1 MSAEHPPWPEA
12 IRDEGELEELLS
24 RPSPADVA
32 FARTLSDDVAV
43 LGAGGKMGPSLA
55 RRVRR
60 SLDAAGVSRR
70 VFAVARFSE
79 PGLRAALERDG
90 IECIACDLLD
100 PGDVARLPKCPN
112 VLFLAGRKFGSSG
125 RPDLTW
131 AQNVVV
137 PSIVAPHFLASRIV
151 VFSSGNVYP
160 LVGPGGA
167 GATEQDPVAPVG
179 EYAQTCVGRE
189 RVFEHASRERGT
201 CCLLFRLFYAVD
213 LRYGTVVDVARNVLS
228 GEPVDLRASHV
239 NAIWQGDA
247 NSYAFRALGLCE
259 SPPRPLVVTGS
270 EAVSVR
276 AAAEAFGVRFGREP
290 RFTGEPGPGLL
301 GDPSLCGSLLGPP
314 EVRLARLLDWVAG
327 WVERGGR
334 SLGKPTHFEAT
345 DGRF

>member
-32 FARTLSDDVAV
+32 FARTLSDDVVV

-60 SLDAAGVSRR
+60 ALDAAEASRR

-79 PGLRAALERDG
+79 PGLRDALERDG
-90 IECIACDLLD
+90 IETVVCDLLD
-100 PGDVARLPKCPN
+100 PPQVARLPRVPN

-137 PSIVAPHFLASRIV
+137 PSIVAPHFAESRIV

-160 LVGPGGA
+160 LVPPGA
-167 GATEQDPVAPVG
+167 PASTEKDPIGPVG

-189 RVFEHASRERGT
+189 RVFEHAARERGT
-201 CCLLFRLFYAVD
+201 RCLFFRLFYAVD
-213 LRYGTVVDVARNVLS
+213 LRYGTLVDLARKVHA
-228 GEPVDLRASHV
+228 GEPIDLRASHV
-239 NAIWQGDA
+239 NALWQGDA
-247 NSYAFRALGLCE
+247 SSYAFC
-259 SPPRPLVVTGS
+259 
-270 EAVSVR
+270 
-276 AAAEAFGVRFGREP
+276 
-290 RFTGEPGPGLL
+290 
-301 GDPSLCGSLLGPP
+301 
-314 EVRLARLLDWVAG
+314 
-327 WVERGGR
+327 GR
-334 SLGKPTHFEAT
+334 SRCARRRP
-345 DGRF
+345 GRSW

>member
-32 FARTLSDDVAV
+32 FARTLSDDVVV

-60 SLDAAGVSRR
+60 SLDAAEASRR

-90 IECIACDLLD
+90 IKTIACDLLD

-112 VLFLAGRKFGSSG
+112 VLFLAGRKFGSAG

-137 PSIVAPHFLASRIV
+137 PSLVAPHFAESRVV

-160 LVGPGGA
+160 LVSPGGA
-167 GATEQDPVAPVG
+167 GGTEQDPVAPVG

-189 RVFEHASRERGT
+189 RVFEHASRERST
-201 CCLLFRLFYAVD
+201 PCLLFRLFYAVD
-213 LRYGTVVDVARNVLS
+213 LRYGTLVDVARRVHA
-228 GEPVDLRASHV
+228 GEAVDLGAGHV

-247 NSYAFRALGLCE
+247 NSYAFRGLSLCE
-259 SPPRPLVVTGS
+259 SPPRPLVVTGP
-270 EAVSVR
+270 EVVSVR
-276 AAAEAFGVRFGREP
+276 EAAEALGRRFGKPP
-290 RFTGEPGPGLL
+290 RFAGDPGPALL
-301 GDPSLCGSLLGPP
+301 GDPSLCASLLGPP
-314 EVRLARLLDWVAG
+314 EVGLPRLLDWVAA
-327 WVERGGR
+327 WVEQGGR
-334 SLGKPTHFEAT
+334 SLGKPTRFEAT